1 MAPDTAPL
9 RQPAQRIRLETR
21 LRRLQVTQIHPISPH
36 MVRIELAGDMEGF
49 QSPGFDDHIKL
60 FLPDPVTGELVLPG
74 GDQGQARPTA
84 RDYTPRRFNVAA
96 GTLTLDFALHG
107 LDGDAGP
114 ATRWAATAK
123 PGDVLHLG
131 GPRGSMIP
139 ATGFTHY
146 LLIGDETALP
156 AIARRLEELP
166 ADAIVT
172 VRVEVQSAADRLD
185 LETRAT
191 ADIGWVFRDSKD
203 GTLVDA
209 VKALPPMDPQPLTW
223 IAGEIGT
230 VRLIRDHLVTERGF
244 DPHWLKASGYW
255 QKGEAGAH
263 GKVE

>member
-1 MAPDTAPL
+1 MAPDTAL
-9 RQPAQRIRLETR
+9 NRQPAQRVRLDTR
-21 LRRLQVTQIHPISPH
+21 LRCLRVNHIYKLSPN
-36 MVRIELAGDMEGF
+36 MLRIELAGDMEGF

-74 GDQGQARPTA
+74 GENGEARPIA

-107 LDGDAGP
+107 LDGNAGP

-123 PGDVLHLG
+123 PGDILHLG

-139 ATGFTHY
+139 ATGFTSY

-156 AIARRLEELP
+156 AIARRLEGLP
-166 ADAIVT
+166 AGTQAT
-172 VRVEVQSAADRLD
+172 VLVEVQTAADRLN
-185 LETRAT
+185 LETRAD
-191 ADIGWVFRDSKD
+191 ADIVWVVREASD

-209 VKALPPMDPQPLTW
+209 VKALPQPVTQPLAW
-223 IAGEIGT
+223 IAGEIGA
-230 VRLIRDHLVTERGF
+230 VRQIRDHLVSVLGF
-244 DPHWLKASGYW
+244 EPQWLKASGYW